1 MPFVPVIS
9 PFGLHRCLGV
19 ALALVLPAALPAVT
33 HQVGSLSELQL
44 KLNEAAPGDT
54 LTLKNGVYTTDAPIV
69 VNRRGADGQPIVIAA
84 ETVGGVEIAGTHG
97 FTLISP
103 AGHIV
108 ISGFVFTHNAGK
120 STIAA
125 GTSHVRFSRN
135 TFRCVGEGAYLTVN
149 GHDAQ
154 IDFNEFAEKKSAGS
168 MIAVGGTG
176 AQIAQRLWIHHNYFH
191 DLVTSTG
198 ESTEMIRY
206 GLSAL
211 SLSTGAGVVEHNLFA
226 RCRGENEL
234 ISNRSSGNTYRF
246 NTFIESPSAQVTLRH
261 GNACRIYG
269 NILRNTEGLRLF
281 GDRHVVHSNLFDG
294 NYIGVNLGN
303 GGGEVADGAPLA
315 SHDRPD
321 DCIIAFNTFV
331 DNRTHY
337 QMSRRT
343 PTALGAQRTVFA
355 YNVLQGGG
363 VAAKID
369 GPYPEAVW
377 AGNIVWTVAGTGSLP
392 PEGYTTLDP
401 RLAPGDG
408 AIVRPQPESPVVDVI
423 EAGYTMVSVD
433 IDGQSRLGKKD
444 AGADE
449 RSEEPRV
456 ARFLTPE
463 DVGPFAK

>member
-1 MPFVPVIS
+1 MPFVSVTPPLALRLAIAA
-9 PFGLHRCLGV
+9 LV
-19 ALALVLPAALPAVT
+19 ALGSVTRAAAATTV
-33 HQVGSLSELQL
+33 VRSLAELQL
-44 KLNEAAPGDT
+44 KLNDAAPGDT
-54 LTLKNGVYTTDAPIV
+54 LTLKDGVYTTDAPMI
-69 VNRRGADGQPIVIAA
+69 VNRRGAEGQPITIAA

-108 ISGFVFTHNAGK
+108 VSGFVFTHNSGK
-120 STIAA
+120 TTIAA

-135 TFRCVGEGAYLTVN
+135 TFRCPGEGPYLTVN

-154 IDFNEFAEKKSAGS
+154 IDFNEFAEKKSAGA

-176 AQIAQRLWIHHNYFH
+176 AQIAQRLWIHHNHFH

-198 ESTEMIRY
+198 ESAEMIRY

-211 SLSTGAGVVEHNLFA
+211 SLSLSAGVVEHNLFA

-246 NTFIESPSAQVTLRH
+246 NTFIDSPSAQVTLRH
-261 GNACRIYG
+261 GNACRVYG
-269 NILRNTEGLRLF
+269 NVLRNTEGLRLY
-281 GDRHVVHSNLFDG
+281 GDRHVVHSNLFEG

-321 DCIIAFNTFV
+321 DCVIAFNTFL

-369 GPYPEAVW
+369 GPYTEAVW
-377 AGNIVWTVAGTGSLP
+377 TGNVVWSVAGPGSLP
-392 PEGYTTLDP
+392 PEGLVAVDP
-401 RLAPGDG
+401 KLAPGEG
-408 AIVRPQPESPVVDVI
+408 GIVRPQEDSPLVDVV
-423 EAGYTMVSVD
+423 EAGFTMVSVD

-456 ARFLTPE
+456 ARLLTPE
-463 DVGPFAK
+463 EVGPLAK